1 MITLEIAKAN
11 LKDWNETINK
21 AIEDKDWKQYA
32 MAIDVAT
39 AWHKVVNALEEEK
52 V

>member
-1 MITLEIAKAN
+1 MITLETAKAN
-11 LKDWNETINK
+11 LKDWDETIDK

-32 MAIDVAT
+32 LAVDIAT
-39 AWHKVVNALEEEK
+39 AWHKVVNDLEEE